1 MSASPAA
8 RLDRANEVSLSP
20 APAADLLPLADL
32 NIWAVT
38 QATPKPFIMPGFI
51 PSGEL
56 TLLTGAGGANK
67 STFGHQLATCC
78 AAGVSMLGREVQQC
92 SALYITCEDDEGRL
106 HWVQEGI
113 CRALGLHLSDLTGKL
128 HLSSLRGR
136 LGNVLGAF
144 DVEGILHPLGTF
156 HSLKATLI
164 KTGARLLVLDNAA
177 HLFGGN
183 ENDRQQVT
191 QFVNL
196 LYSLCL
202 DLGVTVILVAH
213 SNKAGDS
220 YSGSTAWLNA
230 VRSQIFIGRP
240 EDSHDP
246 DERVATLG
254 KANYARQGE
263 ELRFRWHD
271 FALIRDDD
279 LPEDRRGELAATA
292 QAAEENAVF
301 LRCLAERNRQRRQV
315 SEKPTAQNYA
325 PKQFEKMPEAKGIKR
340 ARLEMAMDR
349 LFRLNQIERGFLWRD
364 SGEGKDII
372 GLREVTDRK
381 PESSPETCRKHLPE
395 TSGNPH
401 NMTGNTPPIYNISG
415 AASEAAA
422 PTDMEV
428 QSSVRPV
435 DFSKWERRGD

>member
-20 APAADLLPLADL
+20 APVAELLPLADL

-78 AAGVSMLGREVQQC
+78 AAGVPMLGREVQQC

-144 DVEGILHPLGTF
+144 DDRGVLHPLDTF
-156 HSLKATLI
+156 LSLKATLM

-230 VRSQIFIGRP
+230 VRSQIFIGRS

-279 LPEDRRGELAATA
+279 LPED
-292 QAAEENAVF
+292 
-301 LRCLAERNRQRRQV
+301 
-315 SEKPTAQNYA
+315 
-325 PKQFEKMPEAKGIKR
+325 KR
-340 ARLEMAMDR
+340 ADLASAVR
-349 LFRLNQIERGFLWRD
+349 
-364 SGEGKDII
+364 
-372 GLREVTDRK
+372 
-381 PESSPETCRKHLPE
+381 
-395 TSGNPH
+395 
-401 NMTGNTPPIYNISG
+401 IS
-415 AASEAAA
+415 
-422 PTDMEV
+422 V
-428 QSSVRPV
+428 Q
-435 DFSKWERRGD
+435 